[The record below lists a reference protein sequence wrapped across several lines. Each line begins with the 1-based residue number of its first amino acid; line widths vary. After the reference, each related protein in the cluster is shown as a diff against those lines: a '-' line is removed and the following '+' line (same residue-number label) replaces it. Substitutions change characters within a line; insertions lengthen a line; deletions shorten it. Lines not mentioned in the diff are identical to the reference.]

1 MSSVKNYPTSLS
13 VPLNRTAARVISKG
27 THYIPPKKNNTREY
41 WETPPPLVTSVTEAV
56 KSLFGTRKGSLTV
69 IGYLGS
75 SSSGSARLLVRC
87 DCGKYEV
94 RLSNRWR
101 KHSGINNYCQFCEY
115 TQKLKFA
122 HLSDGEKR
130 AERERTEKL
139 KRD

>member
-1 MSSVKNYPTSLS
+1 MSSAKNYPTSLS
-13 VPLNRTAARVISKG
+13 TPLTRTAARVISKG
-27 THYIPPKKNNTREY
+27 THYEPPKKSSTREY
-41 WETPPPLVTSVTEAV
+41 WETPPPLVTLATEAV
-56 KSLFGTRKGSLTV
+56 KSLFGTRKGNLTV

-115 TQKLKFA
+115 IQKLKLA
-122 HLSDGEKR
+122 HLSDEEKKS
-130 AERERTEKL
+130 ERERKERLRKG
-139 KRD
+139 